1 MSIPKKEKSKTL
13 KEIKRELENCR
24 EEAKK
29 YLMGWKREKADF
41 VNYKKQREREMVKF
55 KELANEDIIIN
66 LLPVIDNFNLAVQH
80 LPKELE
86 ESDWVKGILHIKIQ
100 LENFLKEVG
109 VKEIK
114 SVGERFNPEYHEI
127 AGKRKSEKEEDMIVE
142 EIRKGYEMKGR
153 VIRAARVIVSS
164 GESDLDKN

>member
-1 MSIPKKEKSKTL
+1 MSISKKEKSKTL
-13 KEIKRELENCR
+13 KEIKRELEKCQ

-29 YLMGWKREKADF
+29 YLTGWKREKADF
-41 VNYKKQREREMVKF
+41 MNYKKQREREMVKF
-55 KELANEDIIIN
+55 RELANEDIIIN

-86 ESDWVKGILHIKIQ
+86 ESDWVKGILHIKVQ
-100 LENFLKEVG
+100 LENFLKGAG
-109 VKEIK
+109 VEEIK
-114 SVGERFNPEYHEI
+114 SVGEKFNPEYHEI
-127 AGKRKSEKEEDMIVE
+127 AGKRKSEEEEDVIVG

-164 GESDLDKN
+164 GESDLDEN